1 MEPEHAFTRFER
13 EGWERVAGA
22 YANSLAALT
31 AQAIVPLLDAVAAGE
46 GVRLLDVACGTGELA
61 AVALLR
67 GARVTGVDLA
77 GAMLGL
83 ARARLPEQVALRPG
97 DAQALPF
104 PDASFDAVTLAFVLG
119 HLAEPEQ
126 GIREAE
132 RVLVPGGRVAFA
144 WWREFEH
151 TAAFPLVFNALREH
165 GQMDVPLPAGPPFE
179 HFGSREACEQ
189 VLADAGFQ
197 DLIVR
202 EHPLVWA
209 VESGEAL
216 FDAFL
221 HGTART
227 GGLLRAQEPAA
238 LAAIRDAVC
247 ESARAFERDGHV
259 ELPMPVWIASGRKR

>member
-1 MEPEHAFTRFER
+1 M
-13 EGWERVAGA
+13 AGA
-22 YANSLAALT
+22 YANTLAALT

-61 AVALLR
+61 AVAHWR

-83 ARARLPEQVALRPG
+83 ARARLPEQVELRAG

-104 PDASFDAVTLAFVLG
+104 QDASFDAVTLAFVLG

-144 WWREFEH
+144 WWRDFEH
-151 TAAFPLVFNALREH
+151 AAAFPLVFNALREH
-165 GQMDVPLPAGPPFE
+165 GQMDVPLPPGPPFE
-179 HFGSREACEQ
+179 RFGSRDECVRA
-189 VLADAGFQ
+189 LADAGFAEP
-197 DLIVR
+197 IVR
-202 EHPLVWA
+202 EHPLVWQ

-238 LAAIRDAVC
+238 LTAMRVAVC
-247 ESARAFERDGHV
+247 ESARAFKRNDHL
-259 ELPMPVWIASGRKR
+259 ELPMPIWIASARKP